1 MSPAT
6 LDPLPPPAR
15 HDVRAPRATRRA
27 RPAPPPARATASAER
42 AAAFWRALRATLEG
56 IAHR

>member
-1 MSPAT
+1 MSPT
-6 LDPLPPPAR
+6 IFDP
-15 HDVRAPRATRRA
+15 APRTAPRLRVPALPRAIPRVPAAPTRG
-27 RPAPPPARATASAER
+27 RATV

>member
-1 MSPAT
+1 MSPT
-6 LDPLPPPAR
+6 IFDPAPGTAPRPRVPAMPREILHVPAAPPAPDR
-15 HDVRAPRATRRA
+15 DD
-27 RPAPPPARATASAER
+27 R